1 MNALIVEDNPVFR
14 DVLRSILCTWF
25 PGLQICEAGGLV
37 EGHARFVEQGPGVV
51 FVDIGLP
58 DGNGLDLVKR
68 IKQEAPQTTVAVCT
82 THEHPAYQEAARAS
96 GADCFLGKSTLDGS
110 RVAAVV
116 RQAWEAGAAGS
127 GSSRAGEVMPA
138 ARPTAPV
145 KP

>member
-1 MNALIVEDNPVFR
+1 MNALIVEDSPVFR

-25 PGLQICEAGGLV
+25 PGLPICEAGGVV

-68 IKQEAPQTTVAVCT
+68 IKHEAPGTTVAVCSN
-82 THEHPAYQEAARAS
+82 HEHPAYQEAARAC
-96 GADCFLGKSTLDGS
+96 GADCFLGKSTLDGT

-116 RQAWEAGAAGS
+116 RQAQEARAAGL
-127 GSSRAGEVMPA
+127 GAPRAAEETPE
-138 ARPTAPV
+138 ARPSAPV